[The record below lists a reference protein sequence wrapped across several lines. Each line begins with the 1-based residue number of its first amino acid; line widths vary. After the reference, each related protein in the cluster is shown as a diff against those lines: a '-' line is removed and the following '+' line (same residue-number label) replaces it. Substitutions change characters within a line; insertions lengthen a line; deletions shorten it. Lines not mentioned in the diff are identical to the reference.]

1 MKFAA
6 VCGSGLGSSF
16 MVEMNI
22 NSVLNELGVSGV
34 EVSHYDLG
42 SAAPDMADVFFVG
55 GDLADSAQH
64 LGEIV
69 VLDSIIDLDE
79 LKQKGSSRL
88 SGKRITIKRSRQS

>member
-22 NSVLNELGVSGV
+22 NTVLGELGVSDV
-34 EVSHYDLG
+34 EVSHYDMG
-42 SAAPDMADVFFVG
+42 SAAPELADVFFVG

-64 LGEIV
+64 LGEVV
-69 VLDSIIDLDE
+69 VLNSIIDMDE
-79 LKQKGSSRL
+79 LKEKVTAVCKGKGL
-88 SGKRITIKRSRQS
+88 L

>member
-1 MKFAA
+1 M
-6 VCGSGLGSSF
+6 
-16 MVEMNI
+16 
-22 NSVLNELGVSGV
+22 

-64 LGEIV
+64 LGWDV

-79 LKQKGSSRL
+79 LKQKGSPFVR
-88 SGKRITIKRSRQS
+88 KKDYYKRSRQSWTNF